1 MRFELV
7 SSPDRPEETE
17 KPPSQETAHGRSLV
31 AGDETREA
39 LMTERIGSLGDR
51 ITSLSGSLNA
61 VLGRLDEKIARYER
75 ERTEND
81 AMDQPSPPDNFRAHL
96 FSGGGGR

>member
-1 MRFELV
+1 
-7 SSPDRPEETE
+7 
-17 KPPSQETAHGRSLV
+17 
-31 AGDETREA
+31 
-39 LMTERIGSLGDR
+39 MTERIGSLGDR

>member
-1 MRFELV
+1 
-7 SSPDRPEETE
+7 
-17 KPPSQETAHGRSLV
+17 
-31 AGDETREA
+31 
-39 LMTERIGSLGDR
+39 MTERIGSLGDR

-61 VLGRLDEKIARYER
+61 VLGHLDEKIARYER

-81 AMDQPSPPDNFRAHL
+81 AVERVAPPENFRAHL

>member
-39 LMTERIGSLGDR
+39 LMAERIGSLGDR
-51 ITSLSGSLNA
+51 ITSLSGSLSA
-61 VLGRLDEKIARYER
+61 VLGRLDEKITRYER
-75 ERTEND
+75 ERTENGD
-81 AMDQPSPPDNFRAHL
+81 VEQAPPPDNFRAHL